1 MRADPSGHGAL
12 ALILTALVLVFVLS
26 LTTVNARGSAP
37 EDDLESERPGLI
49 ASFAAAGAPAP
60 AARRV
65 EFDLG
70 DHWDLA
76 APDPRVPADAFTG
89 RWDGLI
95 LIQSPGTH
103 RFFARTDGAVELK
116 VAGRVVLVRK
126 ASEKT
131 DQGTP
136 VELPAGLAPIV
147 LEYRHE
153 RGPAHVVIDWEG
165 PGFGREPV
173 PSRLLFHD
181 PARAGSLDR
190 FEEGRRLADRFGCA
204 GCHKVLDLP
213 AHPTLGPPLTDAG
226 RNIAPAW
233 LSAWLRSPSTLRPTT
248 RMPAYGHGFSEA
260 EAADLA
266 AFLASAAP
274 KASASRPESLM
285 ALNVASPSRG
295 QLLFRSLG
303 CLACHDRGGAKDRE
317 KGSRNAPDLADLARK
332 RTPEWLTGFLG
343 TERGAR
349 NTMKHRPD
357 LRLRVD
363 DAANLAV
370 YLTSGSGVPAADA
383 SRPPAQGDAGRGRAL
398 VERARCSACHAIP
411 GIKPVAPSL
420 PLAFG
425 TRADAGCLANE
436 PDGALVPRFAF
447 SEAERTALRAF
458 VAALPRDPSPTSVQT
473 RAEDSVRRWNC
484 LGCHTRD
491 GRGGEE
497 LGQRLAAAL
506 AEDPALGALKG
517 TLTPPNLTAVGD
529 KLRPDYLAQA
539 VRGAAPTAR
548 PWLAVRMPVFP
559 YEAGEAD
566 AIAASFRVHDRMEIE
581 PDHPKAPQAD
591 APAHSPEAAAQL
603 IGQRGFGCVNCH
615 VIAGRIPPGGEAE
628 TLGPDLALA
637 PRRMTQRYFLR
648 WIANPQRIIAG
659 TPMPQFLK
667 PVATAPGTLDDQ
679 LDQIWGLLSSPKLPE
694 LAATGTREV
703 LRRQGDRPL
712 VVRDMVL
719 LPDAP
724 QTKYT
729 PRGLALNLKNDH
741 TLLFDTDRLTWLAWW
756 RGGFLSR
763 TKSGRLWEWHP
774 EGQRLW
780 IAPTRQPPVVLLGPN
795 GSVVLPR
802 EVRER
807 FGSFRELD
815 FEGAGVALAYT
826 LLGPGEAILSVREQ
840 VEPTRNGWERRVT
853 VSGVPAGHVPA
864 LLEHPP
870 QGRWSWNVGRSHV
883 TLTPAETA
891 REAPAQLE
899 GDPTARL
906 VVLRPAGSETYSG
919 RLRLSVTAP

>member
-1 MRADPSGHGAL
+1 MRSDPIRCGAL
-12 ALILTALVLVFVLS
+12 ALGLAALVLS
-26 LTTVNARGSAP
+26 LTTTPARGAASQ
-37 EDDLESERPGLI
+37 DDLESERPGLA
-49 ASFAAAGAPAP
+49 ASFAAGGAPAP
-60 AARRV
+60 SARRV

-70 DHWDLA
+70 DHWDRA

-89 RWDGLI
+89 RWEGLL

-103 RFFARTDGAVELK
+103 RFFARTDGTVELK
-116 VAGRVVLVRK
+116 VAGRVVLAGK
-126 ASEKT
+126 ATEKT
-131 DQGTP
+131 AESTP
-136 VELPAGLAPIV
+136 IELPAGLTPIV
-147 LEYRHE
+147 LEYRHD
-153 RGPAHVVIDWEG
+153 RGSAHVGIDWEG

-173 PSRLLFHD
+173 PARLLFHD
-181 PARAGSLDR
+181 PAQAAGFDR

-204 GCHKVLDLP
+204 GCHKVLDMP
-213 AHPTLGPPLTDAG
+213 AHPSLGPPLIDAG
-226 RNIAPAW
+226 RSIDPAW
-233 LSAWLRSPSTLRPTT
+233 LAAWLRAPSTLRPAT
-248 RMPAYGHGFSEA
+248 RMPAFGHGFSAA
-260 EAADLA
+260 EAADVA
-266 AFLASAAP
+266 AFLADAGPRNAAP
-274 KASASRPESLM
+274 RPESLM
-285 ALNVASPSRG
+285 ALNVASPARG

-303 CLACHDRGGAKDRE
+303 CLACHDRGDGKGKNKDNVR
-317 KGSRNAPDLADLARK
+317 RNAPDLAGLARK

-349 NTMKHRPD
+349 NAVKHRPD

-363 DAANLAV
+363 DAANLAA
-370 YLTSGSGVPAADA
+370 YLTAGPPAPDADP
-383 SRPPAQGDAGRGRAL
+383 SRPPAGGDAGRGREL
-398 VERARCSACHAIP
+398 VERARCAACHAIP
-411 GIKPVAPSL
+411 GIKPITPNL

-425 TRADAGCLANE
+425 SKADAGCLAAA
-436 PDGALVPRFAF
+436 PGGPLVPRFAF
-447 SEAERTALRAF
+447 TEAEREALRAF
-458 VAALPRDPSPTSVQT
+458 VAALPRNPSPTSPRT

-484 LGCHTRD
+484 LGCHARD
-491 GRGGEE
+491 GRGGAE
-497 LGQRLAAAL
+497 LGQRLAALL

-529 KLRPDYLAQA
+529 KLRPEYLAQA
-539 VRGAAPTAR
+539 VRGVAPTAR

-559 YEAGEAD
+559 YEPGEAD
-566 AIAASFRVHDRMEIE
+566 AIAASFRVHDQMGTE
-581 PDHPKAPQAD
+581 PDAPEARRPD
-591 APAHSPEAAAQL
+591 ARAHSSEAAAQL

-667 PVATAPGTLDDQ
+667 PVASAPGTLDDQ
-679 LDQIWGLLSSPKLPE
+679 LEQIWNLLSSPRLPE
-694 LAATGTREV
+694 LAAIGTREV
-703 LRRQGDRPL
+703 LKRQGDRPL

-724 QTKYT
+724 QTQYT

-780 IAPTRQPPVVLLGPN
+780 IAPNRQPPVVLLRN
-795 GSVVLPR
+795 DGSVVFPR

-815 FEGAGVALAYT
+815 FEGSGVALSYT
-826 LLGPGEAILSVREQ
+826 LLGPGEAVLSVRERI
-840 VEPTRNGWERRVT
+840 EPTPYGWDRRVT
-853 VSGVPAGHVPA
+853 VSNVPAGHVPA

-870 QGRWSWNVGRSHV
+870 QGRLSWDVGRSHV
-883 TLTPAETA
+883 TLTPSATD
-891 REAPAQLE
+891 REAPPQLE

-906 VVLRPAGSETYSG
+906 VTLQPDGRGAFSG
-919 RLRLSVTAP
+919 HLRLSVTDP